1 MESRIDL
8 CSKGSLLQ
16 MLFGGLMLMV
26 MCLQLYQVHFGAF
39 FFFTRFLGNTSGW
52 VFYILQLSSGAGYR
66 YVLRLCTTGLTTTP
80 AISQHS
86 LWSAV
91 QTLRYGAFL
100 TLKTRD
106 TGDQRV
112 SASILFF
119 QEAMFVCLLH
129 NVHNVYIISEII
141 VCWWPQWLGARWS
154 QLSASYWSGYPGSAA
169 PPWAAW
175 RAGPLGPQG
184 GCRAELLPLQFQL
197 SREPQ
202 KFTQLITGTHQQR
215 FYWDLVLSRMTW
227 SVSRPREPPRENVW
241 GQWSTS
247 CHHDTVV
254 GFISQ
259 FVGGLF
265 LTFFVVPL
273 SVEMSREVTDWP
285 DFLYSH

>member
-1 MESRIDL
+1 MFKGELTSDAVRWLDADGDVFAAVSSSFWRLFSILRDSSGTPAGEFSIY
-8 CSKGSLLQ
+8 CSWVVVLATGTYLYC
-16 MLFGGLMLMV
+16 V
-26 MCLQLYQVHFGAF
+26 QLV
-39 FFFTRFLGNTSGW
+39 SPPP
-52 VFYILQLSSGAGYR
+52 QLS
-66 YVLRLCTTGLTTTP
+66 
-80 AISQHS
+80 HS
-86 LWSAV
+86 TASDQLFKHSDTEPSWRWKQEIRATSAY
-91 QTLRYGAFL
+91 L
-100 TLKTRD
+100 
-106 TGDQRV
+106 RV
-112 SASILFF
+112 SYFF

-227 SVSRPREPPRENVW
+227 SASRPREPPRENVW

>member
-66 YVLRLCTTGLTTTP
+66 YVLILCTTGLTTTP

-106 TGDQRV
+106 TGDRRV

-119 QEAMFVCLLH
+119 SGGNVCLLVTQCSQCLYH
-129 NVHNVYIISEII
+129 IWNNCVLMTAMTGCPLVTA
-141 VCWWPQWLGARWS
+141 VCFLLKRVPWVGRTAVGRLAGRSAR
-154 QLSASYWSGYPGSAA
+154 AT
-169 PPWAAW
+169 
-175 RAGPLGPQG
+175 R
-184 GCRAELLPLQFQL
+184 
-197 SREPQ
+197 
-202 KFTQLITGTHQQR
+202 
-215 FYWDLVLSRMTW
+215 RM
-227 SVSRPREPPRENVW
+227 
-241 GQWSTS
+241 
-247 CHHDTVV
+247 
-254 GFISQ
+254 
-259 FVGGLF
+259 
-265 LTFFVVPL
+265 
-273 SVEMSREVTDWP
+273 
-285 DFLYSH
+285 